1 MASAA
6 SDSAPFRKARWAA
19 ALLIT
24 GAALALYAFWL
35 FTGTHPVCQVTTA
48 ASAPVRKTCGLP
60 DVTDYIY
67 VLAVVA
73 LLLLPDAKSIKIGGL
88 EFERL
93 TTAVR
98 EQKDEIGRLSQQ
110 VSQVV
115 HLSQN
120 FNVTLGAA
128 ALATSAAEGDVPEG
142 ARPREEVAGE
152 FLDPGSS

>member
-1 MASAA
+1 MASDAPG
-6 SDSAPFRKARWAA
+6 SAPLRKARWAA

-35 FTGTHPVCQVTTA
+35 FTGAHPVCQVTTA
-48 ASAPVRKTCGLP
+48 ASASVRKTCGLP
-60 DVTDYIY
+60 DVSDYVY
-67 VLAVVA
+67 VLAVVVV
-73 LLLLPDAKSIKIGGL
+73 LLLPDAKSIKIGGL

-110 VSQVV
+110 VTQVV
-115 HLSQN
+115 HNSQN

-128 ALATSAAEGDVPEG
+128 ALAAAAAEGDVPEG